1 MIKYIY
7 NIFKEKAVSS
17 SFKFS
22 DLNPLKI
29 KFASNNKPKNKSK
42 RIL

>member
-1 MIKYIY
+1 MIKRIY
-7 NIFKEKAVSS
+7 NIFKEKTISS

-29 KFASNNKPKNKSK
+29 KFASDNKPKNKSK
-42 RIL
+42 RIV